1 MNSSTLPVCMPK
13 LVSPWYDDTIDD
25 AEVSQLYITLY
36 EYSLLLNII

>member
-25 AEVSQLYITLY
+25 AELYITLY